1 MKVRHMV
8 AASMI
13 GTVGVL
19 AATGIASA
27 QTAPSAQNTPA
38 SCANASARVSR
49 VEARVTKLEQ
59 RIAKLQTRLASP
71 QSGKH
76 GGSAKSIQKRI
87 DKASQTHDHLG
98 KVISE
103 IKTRCVT

>member
-1 MKVRHMV
+1 MKVRHIV
-8 AASMI
+8 AASLI

-27 QTAPSAQNTPA
+27 RTAPSAQNRPA
-38 SCANASARVSR
+38 SCANAASRVSKI
-49 VEARVTKLEQ
+49 EARVAKLEQ
-59 RIAKLQTRLASP
+59 RIATLQTGLATP

-87 DKASQTHDHLG
+87 DKASQKHDHLG

-103 IKTRCVT
+103 INTRCAT